1 MKKEELPSLAARF
14 AVLSQR
20 TAKKSTS
27 KKPLHLL
34 FPQTPTT
41 IHSPSSSS
49 SSSRLSSPPSPP
61 HQGASNC
68 QQLLSRLSVRPLGV
82 LPNTTQLFCH
92 DRSALTFRRRC
103 SDSPPNQS
111 TRLPGK
117 NKTSPNEIKCSKY
130 TEGPPSCCL
139 TRFCFIMLQR
149 FNQERRTSS
158 VLLL

>member
-34 FPQTPTT
+34 FPKHQQPSTPL
-41 IHSPSSSS
+41 PLPLPL
-49 SSSRLSSPPSPP
+49 LSSPPSPP